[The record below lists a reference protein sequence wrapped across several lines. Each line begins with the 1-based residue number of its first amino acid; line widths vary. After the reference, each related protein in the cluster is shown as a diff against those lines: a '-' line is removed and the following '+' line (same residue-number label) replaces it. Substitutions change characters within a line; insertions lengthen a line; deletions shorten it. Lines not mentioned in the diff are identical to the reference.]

1 MDFTQLNYKGHIF
14 AREFSLA
21 DEMRFSFEM
30 ADAACLTYIDN
41 GSQEMISPSK
51 STTINSSHTVLAK
64 CGKYVT
70 QVKGGGENNKLSG
83 IVFHLNPEIIKE
95 AFKGINTDFLHASLS
110 SGPSKFIVDLGSSR
124 LIDSFVDSMRPYF
137 CSDSK
142 VNDRLLGLK
151 LQELVNILIAEGNEE
166 VLYILGTIRHKEIFD
181 FEEVIESNLYNNLS
195 LEELAHLTSK
205 SISTFK
211 RLFKKHFDTTPAAYF
226 RNKKIARAAE
236 LLASSNLTI
245 GEICW
250 DCGFDSLSHF
260 SSSFKKELSF
270 SPSEFRSKQSRLP

>member
-41 GSQEMISPSK
+41 GSQEIISPNQ
-51 STTINSSHTVLAK
+51 STSINSSHTVLAK

-70 QVKGGGENNKLSG
+70 EVKGGGENNTLSG
-83 IVFHLNPEIIKE
+83 MVFHLNPEIIKE
-95 AFKGINTDFLHASLS
+95 AFKGVNTDFLHASLS
-110 SGPSKFIVDLGSSR
+110 SSSSKSIVDLGSSR

-151 LQELVNILIAEGNEE
+151 LQELVNILTAEGNEE
-166 VLYILGTIRHKEIFD
+166 VLYILGTLRHKEIFD
-181 FEEVIESNLYNNLS
+181 FEDVIESNLYNNLS

-226 RNKKIARAAE
+226 RTKKMARAAE
-236 LLASSNLTI
+236 LLSSSNLTI

-270 SPSEFRSKQSRLP
+270 SPSEFRSNQSRLP

>member
-1 MDFTQLNYKGHIF
+1 LDYRGHIF

-30 ADAACLTYIDN
+30 DDAACLTYIDD
-41 GSQEMISPSK
+41 GSQEMISPSQN
-51 STTINSSHTVLAK
+51 TTVDASHAVLAK

-70 QVKGGGENNKLSG
+70 EIKGGGENNKLSG
-83 IVFHLNPEIIKE
+83 IVFHLNPEIIQE
-95 AFKGINTDFLHASLS
+95 AFKGVNTDFLHASLS
-110 SGPSKFIVDLGSSR
+110 RGPSKSVVDLGSSR

-137 CSDSK
+137 CADSK

-151 LQELVNILIAEGNEE
+151 LQELVNILTAIGNEE
-166 VLYILGTIRHKEIFD
+166 VLYILGTIRHKEIVD
-181 FEEVIESNLYNNLS
+181 FEDVIESNLYNNLS
-195 LEELAHLTSK
+195 LAELAHLTNK
-205 SISTFK
+205 SVSTFK

-226 RNKKIARAAE
+226 RNKKIARASE
-236 LLASSNLTI
+236 LLSSSNLTI

-260 SSSFKKELSF
+260 SSSFKKGQSV
-270 SPSEFRSKQSRLP
+270 SPSEYRSNHSKGS

>member
-1 MDFTQLNYKGHIF
+1 MDFTQLDYRGHIF

-30 ADAACLTYIDN
+30 ADAACLTYIDD
-41 GSQEMISPSK
+41 GSQKMISPGQ
-51 STTINSSHTVLAK
+51 STTIDSFHTVLAK
-64 CGKYVT
+64 CGRYITKI
-70 QVKGGGENNKLSG
+70 KGGGENNKLSG

-95 AFKGINTDFLHASLS
+95 AFKGLNTDFLHASVS
-110 SGPSKFIVDLGSSR
+110 SGPSKSIVDLGTSR

-137 CSDSK
+137 CSDTK

-151 LQELVNILIAEGNEE
+151 LQELVNILTVEGNEE

-181 FEEVIESNLYNNLS
+181 FEEVIESNLFNNLS
-195 LEELAHLTSK
+195 LEELAHLTNK
-205 SISTFK
+205 SVSTFK

-226 RNKKIARAAE
+226 RNKKIDRAAE
-236 LLASSNLTI
+236 LLSSSNLSI

-260 SSSFKKELSF
+260 SSSFKKKLAV
-270 SPSEFRSKQSRLP
+270 SPSGYRSNHLK